1 MRTGRGAQS
10 RSVER
15 RLPRQSPAKDG
26 TAPREQHAAGA
37 VGALALELAPVCVNT
52 VTPGFI
58 ETPLLH
64 TAYRA
69 ERDTAVQSRAADL
82 PGRGVSIADE
92 VTQLIM
98 MLMTNDYMAGE
109 VAALVKISW
118 LIVTFGDSGSLR
130 HNGDK
135 RVEGDTPE
143 NPY

>member
-1 MRTGRGAQS
+1 
-10 RSVER
+10 
-15 RLPRQSPAKDG
+15 
-26 TAPREQHAAGA
+26 

-109 VAALVKISW
+109 VAALVKTS
-118 LIVTFGDSGSLR
+118 
-130 HNGDK
+130 
-135 RVEGDTPE
+135 
-143 NPY
+143 